1 MGGERVTESWLGNF
15 WRGSRCKAQEHE
27 KATIGI
33 LSFEVVSLV
42 SKVVKLW
49 HCLSDVEILR
59 LREEMARSVGIRK
72 LASENDS
79 YIMSLVLDEIIDNF
93 VYVARAVVRLVR
105 RCADPVY
112 HRIRSFFDD
121 PINNYIK
128 WFGWEYKW
136 KKNGQKSEENGKIIA
151 VTLQLTQEQEALAE
165 LQQTVRRMKA
175 NPMSHHVKLFEFQQK
190 AMWQIQVVR
199 NLRELSPCNRTYD
212 YTVRL
217 LARSLFTILEKMIHA
232 FGGDQDKFELEEI
245 HPTCFSKGHSL
256 SALIQSSVHP
266 SAYSLDPFYL
276 SLRPDKDRANKK
288 EHQIRHQQS
297 SLREKHGPMKQ
308 SHYIGPFKGCI
319 NVETDSPLIDSY
331 CRTER
336 VESTRAT
343 SVLRK
348 DVRIMDYKDMKRLL
362 VSNRIYFKLASFYA
376 KCGCL
381 IAPPHT
387 LGHAALAVHCANV
400 IILIEKLASSPH
412 SITLDMREDLYH
424 MLPAS
429 IRTAL
434 RAVLR
439 LHAKSLALM
448 VHNSAI
454 VEKWRT
460 TVVFTTEP
468 CKSGVQFIF
477 FFCLYYCSIARPIT
491 TMQML
496 EWLAPLAHNTIKW
509 QSERSFEKQ
518 NHDSGANVLLIQTLY
533 FADQP
538 KTKEAIVELLV
549 GLNHICRIGRL
560 KVRAE
565 RFFPE
570 TRGGT

>member
-15 WRGSRCKAQEHE
+15 WRGSRYKAQEHE

-33 LSFEVVSLV
+33 LSFEVVSLM

-72 LASENDS
+72 LVSEDDR
-79 YIMSLVLDEIIDNF
+79 YIMSLVLDEIIENF
-93 VYVARAVVRLVR
+93 VYVARAVVRLAR

-112 HRIRSFFDD
+112 HQIRSFFDD
-121 PINNYIK
+121 PMNNYIK

-136 KKNGQKSEENGKIIA
+136 KKMDRRVKKMERFIA
-151 VTLQLTQEQEALAE
+151 VTLQLTQEQEVLAE
-165 LQQTVRRMKA
+165 LQRTVRRMKA
-175 NPMSHHVKLFEFQQK
+175 NPMSHHVKLYEFQQK

-256 SALIQSSVHP
+256 SALMQSSVHP

-276 SLRPDKDRANKK
+276 SLRPDKDIANKK
-288 EHQIRHQQS
+288 AHQIHHQQS
-297 SLREKHGPMKQ
+297 SSLRERPGPMKQ

-331 CRTER
+331 CRTEM

-343 SVLRK
+343 SVFGN
-348 DVRIMDYKDMKRLL
+348 DVRTMDYKDMKRLL
-362 VSNRIYFKLASFYA
+362 VSNRIYSKLASFYA

-381 IAPPHT
+381 ITPPHT
-387 LGHAALAVHCANV
+387 LGHAALAVHYANV
-400 IILIEKLASSPH
+400 IVLIEELASSPH

-434 RAVLR
+434 RARLR
-439 LHAKSLALM
+439 LHAMSLALM
-448 VHNSAI
+448 VHDGAI
-454 VEKWRT
+454 VEKWRM
-460 TVVFTTEP
+460 TV
-468 CKSGVQFIF
+468 
-477 FFCLYYCSIARPIT
+477 A
-491 TMQML
+491 QML

-518 NHDSGANVLLIQTLY
+518 NRNSGANVLLVQTLY
-533 FADQP
+533 VADQL
-538 KTKEAIVELLV
+538 KTEEAIVELLV
-549 GLNHICRIGRL
+549 GLNHICRIGRV
-560 KVRAE
+560 KARAE

-570 TRGGT
+570 TKCGT

>member
-1 MGGERVTESWLGNF
+1 
-15 WRGSRCKAQEHE
+15 
-27 KATIGI
+27 
-33 LSFEVVSLV
+33 
-42 SKVVKLW
+42 
-49 HCLSDVEILR
+49 
-59 LREEMARSVGIRK
+59 MARSVGIRK
-72 LASENDS
+72 LVSEDDS
-79 YIMSLVLDEIIDNF
+79 YVMNLVLDEIIDNF
-93 VYVARAVVRLVR
+93 VYVARAVVRLAR

-112 HRIRSFFDD
+112 HQIRSFFDD
-121 PINNYIK
+121 PMNNYIK

-136 KKNGQKSEENGKIIA
+136 KKMDRRVKKMERFIA
-151 VTLQLTQEQEALAE
+151 VTLQLTQEQEVLAE

-190 AMWQIQVVR
+190 AIGR
-199 NLRELSPCNRTYD
+199 F
-212 YTVRL
+212 
-217 LARSLFTILEKMIHA
+217 RSLFTILEKMRHA

-288 EHQIRHQQS
+288 EHQIRHQRS

-336 VESTRAT
+336 VESTRTT
-343 SVLRK
+343 SVSRN

-387 LGHAALAVHCANV
+387 LGHAALAVHYANV

-460 TVVFTTEP
+460 TVE
-468 CKSGVQFIF
+468 
-477 FFCLYYCSIARPIT
+477 
-491 TMQML
+491 QML

-509 QSERSFEKQ
+509 QLERSFEKQ

-538 KTKEAIVELLV
+538 KTEEAIVELLV

-570 TRGGT
+570 TMGST